1 MSDIII
7 VVTGAHDIKSANTTL
22 LRERYIEYM
31 IALHKVFSYGKPVYG
46 VLSEYNEKQVNI
58 PPFDGFTITKLLKL
72 VDTDLTH
79 YNTKSQKESYSINLL
94 IKDIDIND
102 DTFVIKVSGRYV
114 IIKDTFY
121 NTVESLKTNM
131 NVNGI
136 ICITEGVY
144 PLQQYTFLYALR
156 WKWFKKFYSES
167 ISNLEGHCVER
178 FIVEFFEKENII
190 GSIVNVSK
198 LDILT
203 NINSENKFELY

>member
-1 MSDIII
+1 
-7 VVTGAHDIKSANTTL
+7 
-22 LRERYIEYM
+22 
-31 IALHKVFSYGKPVYG
+31 
-46 VLSEYNEKQVNI
+46 
-58 PPFDGFTITKLLKL
+58 
-72 VDTDLTH
+72 
-79 YNTKSQKESYSINLL
+79 
-94 IKDIDIND
+94 
-102 DTFVIKVSGRYV
+102 
-114 IIKDTFY
+114 
-121 NTVESLKTNM
+121 M

-167 ISNLEGHCVER
+167 ISKLEGHCVER